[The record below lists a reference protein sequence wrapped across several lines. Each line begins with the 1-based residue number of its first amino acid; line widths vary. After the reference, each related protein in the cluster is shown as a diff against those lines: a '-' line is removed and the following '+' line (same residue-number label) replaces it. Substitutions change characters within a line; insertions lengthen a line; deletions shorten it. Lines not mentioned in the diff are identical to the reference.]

1 VACVPGEKKPQGI
14 AQKLPMTE
22 SGKEKL
28 DLLLE
33 QNAERQLAK
42 VDWQALNASISSRL
56 NAASKPAAFKWPVLL
71 RVAAVIAIISAIA
84 ALLLLT
90 DRLSLNRKT
99 AHPVASVEFTHSIA
113 QTAVQ
118 ILEIP
123 AQAEV
128 SISPTAANSGIA
140 KCEIEIIEP
149 AVKPNLDLGIPTW
162 LIVCKQEPS
171 SAQNS
176 FSEETASLLCL
187 F

>member
-1 VACVPGEKKPQGI
+1 
-14 AQKLPMTE
+14 MTE

-42 VDWQALNASISSRL
+42 IDWQALNASISSRL
-56 NAASKPAAFKWPVLL
+56 NAAPKPATFKWPVLL
-71 RVAAVIAIISAIA
+71 RAAAIIAIISAIT

-90 DRLSLNRKT
+90 VPLSLSRKS
-99 AHPVASVEFTHSIA
+99 AVHIASVEFTHSIA
-113 QTAVQ
+113 QTTVQ

-128 SISPTAANSGIA
+128 SLSPAAANSGIA
-140 KCEIEIIEP
+140 KCEIEII
-149 AVKPNLDLGIPTW
+149 
-162 LIVCKQEPS
+162 CRQEPS
-171 SAQNS
+171 LAQNGIS
-176 FSEETASLLCL
+176 AETASLLCL

>member
-1 VACVPGEKKPQGI
+1 
-14 AQKLPMTE
+14 MTE

-42 VDWQALNASISSRL
+42 IDWQALNASISSRL
-56 NAASKPAAFKWPVLL
+56 NAAPKPATLNWPVLL
-71 RVAAVIAIISAIA
+71 RVAAVIAIIIAIA
-84 ALLLLT
+84 ALLPLAG
-90 DRLSLNRKT
+90 RLSLNRKF
-99 AHPVASVEFTHSIA
+99 AAPVASVKFTHSIA
-113 QTAVQ
+113 QTTVQ
-118 ILEIP
+118 ILKTP

-128 SISPTAANSGIA
+128 SISPTASNSSIA

-149 AVKPNLDLGIPTW
+149 AVKPNQGFDIPTW

-171 SAQNS
+171 SAQNGIN
-176 FSEETASLLCL
+176 EETASLLCL